1 MKTSQENDAPVV
13 ERSAGVE
20 ESTPSDPEEIREQ
33 IEVTRAELGET
44 VEALAAKAD
53 VKAQVKDK
61 VEGYKGELKQ
71 QQEQLTAKVAEV
83 RGKVSEATP
92 EQARDVAASLQ
103 QRIKEQPMP
112 AVFLA
117 GLLVGWLIGK
127 RR

>member
-83 RGKVSEATP
+83 REKVSEATP